1 MLGARIFAVTRSEWL
16 RRIFV
21 WVIAA
26 LALEMLYKGITRN
39 L

>member
-1 MLGARIFAVTRSEWL
+1 VFAVTRSQWL

-21 WVIAA
+21 WVIVA
-26 LALEMLYKGITRN
+26 LALEMLYKGVTGN